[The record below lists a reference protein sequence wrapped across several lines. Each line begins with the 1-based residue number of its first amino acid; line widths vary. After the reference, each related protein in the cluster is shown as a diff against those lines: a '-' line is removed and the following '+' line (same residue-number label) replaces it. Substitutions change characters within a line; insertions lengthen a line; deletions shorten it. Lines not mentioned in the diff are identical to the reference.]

1 MSKALGSD
9 PLEEVASNLGHK
21 RVTKSAH
28 MKQQSKI
35 LAFRWASE
43 SECTWG
49 WLQTSQDSQAQ
60 PMITTGY
67 TNTKMMG
74 PTIIIETYA

>member
-35 LAFRWASE
+35 RASE